1 MIGIVDY
8 GMGNL
13 KSVYNAFKKLGID
26 AKIVSDERD
35 IKDLDKL
42 ILPGVG
48 AFGDCMKGLID
59 RGLIDSVKSFIASG
73 KPFLGICVGMQL
85 LFEKSLEFG
94 EQIGLG
100 YFKGTVKR
108 FPEKGRFKI
117 PHMGWNQINILKRH
131 SLIDGIENGT
141 YFYFVHSYY
150 APVVEETII
159 SCDYIDNFSAMVV
172 RDNIA
177 AVQFH
182 PEKSQD
188 KGLRILKN
196 FGEWRCC

>member
-13 KSVYNAFKKLGID
+13 RSVYNAFKKLGID
-26 AKIVSDERD
+26 AKIVFDEKE
-35 IKDLDKL
+35 IKGLDRL
-42 ILPGVG
+42 VLPGVG

-59 RGLIDSVKSFIASG
+59 RKLIDSVRSFIDSG

-100 YFKGTVKR
+100 YFNGTVKR
-108 FPEKGRFKI
+108 FPEKDRFKI
-117 PHMGWNQINILKRH
+117 PHMGWNRVNILKRH
-131 SLIDGIENGT
+131 PLIDGIENGT
-141 YFYFVHSYY
+141 YLYFVHSYY
-150 APVVEETII
+150 APVVEETIL

-188 KGLRILKN
+188 IGLRILKN
-196 FGEWRCC
+196 FGDWRCC

>member
-13 KSVYNAFKKLGID
+13 RSVYNALKKIGID
-26 AKIVSDERD
+26 AKIVSDEREM
-35 IKDLDKL
+35 KDLDRL

-59 RGLIDSVKSFIASG
+59 RGLIDSVRSFIASG

-94 EQIGLG
+94 EQMGLG
-100 YFKGTVKR
+100 YFKGTVKH
-108 FPEKGRFKI
+108 FPEKDRFKI
-117 PHMGWNQINILKRH
+117 PHMGWNQISILKRDP
-131 SLIDGIENGT
+131 LIDGIENGT

-150 APVVEETII
+150 APIVEETIL

-188 KGLRILKN
+188 IGLRILKN
-196 FGEWRCC
+196 FGDWRCC

>member
-13 KSVYNAFKKLGID
+13 RSVYNAFKKLGID
-26 AKIVSDERD
+26 AKIVFDERE
-35 IKDLDKL
+35 IKDADRLV
-42 ILPGVG
+42 LPGVG

-59 RGLIDSVKSFIASG
+59 RKLIDSVRSFIDTG

-100 YFKGTVKR
+100 YFNGTVKR
-108 FPEKGRFKI
+108 FPEKDRFKI
-117 PHMGWNQINILKRH
+117 PHMGWNQVNILKRH
-131 SLIDGIENGT
+131 PLIDGIENGT
-141 YFYFVHSYY
+141 YLYFVHSYY
-150 APVVEETII
+150 APVVEETIL

-188 KGLRILKN
+188 MGLRILKN

>member
-13 KSVYNAFKKLGID
+13 KSVYNAFKKLAID
-26 AKIVSDERD
+26 AKIVSNERD

-108 FPEKGRFKI
+108 FPEKDRFKI

-141 YFYFVHSYY
+141 YLYFVHSFY
-150 APVVEETII
+150 APVVEETIM

-188 KGLRILKN
+188 NGLRILKN
-196 FGEWRCC
+196 FGDWRCC